1 MNATTAYI
9 LYFIFTLGG
18 VGVYLMLPR
27 AGRSKTTIG
36 ASLGILALCAL
47 LIVFAVQST
56 TADATSA
63 FFTLFATIAIA
74 AACRVITHPKP
85 VYSAV
90 YFVLVVVAV
99 AALLVLLHAEF
110 LAIALIIIYAGAIMV
125 TYLFVIM
132 LARQPGDAI
141 FDVRSREPFLAVL
154 CGFVLMA
161 AITVRAGDLPDSP
174 RQVTVPVQL
183 SEQATVEPGNTGEI
197 GRMLMTRYVIVLEIA
212 GVLLLISMVGAIAL
226 SRKTVPSERS
236 AAPAPPPGQIG
247 REAEPF

>member
-9 LYFIFTLGG
+9 LYFIFALGG

-27 AGRSKTTIG
+27 AGRSRTAIG
-36 ASLGILALCAL
+36 ASLGVLALCAL
-47 LIVFAVQST
+47 LIVFAARST
-56 TADATSA
+56 SADAASM

-110 LAIALIIIYAGAIMV
+110 LAIALIIVYAGAIMV

-161 AITVRAGDLPDSP
+161 AITIRAGDLPETK
-174 RQVTVPVQL
+174 RQVTTPVQL
-183 SEQATVEPGNTGEI
+183 SEQANLDTGNTGEI
-197 GRMLMTRYVIVLEIA
+197 GRILMTRYVIVLEIA
-212 GVLLLISMVGAIAL
+212 GILLLISMVGAIAL
-226 SRKTVPSERS
+226 SRKTVPHERS
-236 AAPAPPPGQIG
+236 ATPSVPLGQIG
-247 REAEPF
+247 REAEPY